1 MKKMNNEALS
11 FHCFP
16 RGEYCLL
23 LLLLLL
29 LLERGEWEGLL
40 LLVMLR
46 DNMVAVA
53 KKTSVLIE
61 YG

>member
-1 MKKMNNEALS
+1 MAPVKKMNDALS

-23 LLLLLL
+23 LY
-29 LLERGEWEGLL
+29 GEWEEGLLLLL

-46 DNMVAVA
+46 DNMMAVA
-53 KKTSVLIE
+53 
-61 YG
+61 